1 MTNAIKTVNNT
12 VINELLPLLKR
23 LDQRL
28 EAAVAATKETED
40 ADTTN
45 DPYRGLHITILDL
58 ERYLSQP
65 PGDPTFPTAANI
77 SPTELIPPDSRL
89 AQLQQEFGLSDFD
102 IDILIIALAPE
113 CDRRY
118 DRLYAY
124 LQDDIRCKR
133 PSIDL
138 ALNLLCPT
146 AADKLI
152 RRSHFSVDAPLMRHR
167 LLHLVTESD
176 RTKPTLLAQ
185 ELHLDEQVVRF
196 LLHQPGLDGR
206 LASFSQLLYPTTSFT
221 DLYLNP
227 EIQPAIT
234 TLVKADWQTQ
244 TPLQFYFQGSDRL
257 SQHLTAEALAAT
269 VNAPLL
275 SVDLA
280 KIADNKADFAAN
292 LNLIFREAWFLKAL
306 LYLDGLD
313 AIANEP
319 TFVYH
324 DLMRAILP
332 QGVAAANA
340 QHKSIT
346 ILAGT
351 QPGIPPAHVSVEFIT
366 VPFPIPD
373 FTQRRICWQTQLET
387 ANISID
393 STELDALSDR
403 FRLTPSQITSA
414 IKNTCNTARWQI
426 AAQKNPDYTILLFAS
441 ARAQSGH
448 DLTALARKI
457 EPKYTWDD
465 IILPVDHKT
474 QLREICNQTKYRN
487 LVLNEWGFERKL
499 SLGKGLNVLF
509 SGSPGTG
516 KTMAA
521 EVIAKELQL
530 DLYQIDLSQIVSKYI
545 GETEKNLNRIFT
557 AAANANAILLFDEAD
572 ALFGKR
578 SETRDAH
585 DRYANIEISYLLQK
599 MEEYEGLAILTTNLR
614 SNMDE
619 AFVRRLRFIIE
630 FPFPNEQ
637 QRRQIW
643 EKVWPLQTPCSPDLN
658 LDFLA
663 HRFDISGAHIRNI
676 ALAAA
681 FLAAD
686 NGKFVNMAH
695 LIQAIHREYQKMGR
709 ILMTED
715 ITLPN

>member
-1 MTNAIKTVNNT
+1 MLDPTEAIAPHSALD
-12 VINELLPLLKR
+12 ELLPLLQR

-28 EAAVAATKETED
+28 EQAIAAAQIAYGPE
-40 ADTTN
+40 ATN
-45 DPYRGLHITILDL
+45 DPYRGLHVNPEDAARSLSRATGVPPFQLDPEAFAL
-58 ERYLSQP
+58 EIQ
-65 PGDPTFPTAANI
+65 A
-77 SPTELIPPDSRL
+77 DSRL
-89 AQLQQEFGLSDFD
+89 AGLQQTFELSAFD
-102 IDILIIALAPE
+102 LDLIAIALAPE
-113 CDRRY
+113 LDRRY

-124 LQDDIRCKR
+124 LQDDVRCKR
-133 PSIDL
+133 PSVDL

-146 AADKLI
+146 AADKLT
-152 RRSHFSVDAPLMRHR
+152 RRSHFSTDAPLMRHR
-167 LLHLVTESD
+167 LLHLVAESD

-185 ELHLDEQVVRF
+185 EYHLDEQVVRF

-206 LASFSQLLYPTTSFT
+206 LASFCQLLHPIASFT

-227 EIQPAIT
+227 EIQLALT

-244 TPLQFYFQGSDRL
+244 TPLQLYFQGCDL
-257 SQHLTAEALAAT
+257 ISQHLTAKALAAT

-280 KIADNKADFAAN
+280 KIADNKADFAPH
-292 LNLIFREAWFLKAL
+292 LNLIFREAWFQKAL

-319 TFVYH
+319 TFVYD
-324 DLMRAILP
+324 DLMSAI
-332 QGVAAANA
+332 A

-366 VPFPIPD
+366 VPFAIPD
-373 FTQRRICWQTQLET
+373 FTQRRICWQTQLKT

-393 STELDALSDR
+393 PTELDALCDR

-414 IKNTCNTARWQI
+414 IKNTCNTARWQT
-426 AAQKNPDYTILLFAS
+426 AAQKNPDPTLLLFAA
-441 ARAQSGH
+441 ARAQSGR

-457 EPKYTWDD
+457 EPQYTWDD
-465 IILPVDHKT
+465 IVLPADHKT
-474 QLREICNQTKYRN
+474 QLREICNQTQYRN
-487 LVLNEWGFERKL
+487 LVLNEWGFDRKL

-509 SGSPGTG
+509 SGPPGTG

-521 EVIAKELQL
+521 EVIARELQL
-530 DLYQIDLSQIVSKYI
+530 DLYKIDLSQIVSKYI

-557 AAANANAILLFDEAD
+557 AAANSNAILLFDEAD
-572 ALFGKR
+572 AIFGKR
-578 SETRDAH
+578 SEVKDAH
-585 DRYANIEISYLLQK
+585 DRYANIEIGYLLQK

-614 SNMDE
+614 SNMDD

-643 EKVWPLQTPCSPDLN
+643 EKVWPDPTPCSPDLN
-658 LDFLA
+658 LDLLA
-663 HRFDISGAHIRNI
+663 RRFEITGANIRNI

-686 NGKFVNMAH
+686 DGRVIHMPH
-695 LIQAIHREYQKMGR
+695 LFQAIRREYQKLGR
-709 ILMTED
+709 ILMEED
-715 ITLPN
+715 FSA